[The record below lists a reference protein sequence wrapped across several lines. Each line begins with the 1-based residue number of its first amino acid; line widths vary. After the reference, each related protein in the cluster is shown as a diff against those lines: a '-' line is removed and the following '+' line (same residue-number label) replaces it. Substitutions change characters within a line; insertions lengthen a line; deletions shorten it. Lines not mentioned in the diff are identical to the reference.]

1 MEEKK
6 PDISQ
11 EEKDIIIQV
20 TTAIEAEAHKTICMN
35 VYNSIQKEKDK
46 DPKTYD
52 HILTKIIL
60 MKVLGDHINILIRF
74 CDETKKEFP
83 WKLIYSLC
91 ELFNSEI
98 TAMLKLAETM
108 VDREALLKILN
119 DAMHEKFFNESES
132 ESDFE
137 SEQESSTS
145 SEEKY
150 EQTKDEKQSLWN
162 MDQ

>member
-11 EEKDIIIQV
+11 EEKNIIMQV
-20 TTAIEAEAHKTICMN
+20 TTAIETEAHKTICMN
-35 VYNSIQKEKDK
+35 VYNAIQKDKDK

-91 ELFNSEI
+91 DLFNSEI

-108 VDREALLKILN
+108 VDREVLLKML
-119 DAMHEKFFNESES
+119 DDVMHGKFFNESES
-132 ESDFE
+132 ESNSE
-137 SEQESSTS
+137 SEKEISN